1 MANITIR
8 TRPGTATHL
17 LRPRPENDGLFQRWI
32 TDDNGFFVYVHSD
45 VLEFIRNEAKRA
57 LPDETIG
64 LLAGRVCE
72 DPQTGPYTM
81 IVAAENARP
90 GEFEAS
96 PAHVR
101 LRGPGQ
107 AHVRRRLE
115 DAHPDREIVG
125 WYHTHP
131 NYPSKFSSVDMHEQ
145 RTWSDRNHV
154 GIVYSTNDPEPFGVY
169 RSPEAIRL
177 RPVVN
182 TPVPL
187 PRRPVPLPPAPPDAD
202 LVQSPPTPPA
212 ADYLTP
218 HHGPLEVKPDALTK
232 TPAALPSRLHL
243 VILSIMAIVIVGQM
257 AYLFRLDRRLSFNE
271 GRMHEVTAAREALQK
286 IAERLAAQ
294 PSSTLAPAATPV
306 ESVALE
312 SDGPELRLPAK
323 PLKSQTPRREQ
334 DPSRRRRARAA
345 QIGNNKRRTGNS
357 AQKPATAKGSKTSAS
372 PVINGPKPE
381 RTPK

>member
-17 LRPRPENDGLFQRWI
+17 IRPRPQNDGPFERWI
-32 TDDNGFFVYVHSD
+32 TDDNRFFVYVHAD
-45 VLEFIRNEAKRA
+45 VLEFIRNEAWRA
-57 LPDETIG
+57 MPNETIG
-64 LLAGRVCE
+64 LLAGQVCE

-107 AHVRRRLE
+107 AHLRRRLE

-131 NYPSKFSSVDMHEQ
+131 NYPSEFSSVDIQEQ
-145 RTWSDRNHV
+145 KIWSDRNHI
-154 GIVYSTNDPEPFGVY
+154 GIVYSTNDQEPFGLY
-169 RSPEAIRL
+169 RSSESIRL
-177 RPVVN
+177 RPVVK
-182 TPVPL
+182 TSVPPPPPVPL
-187 PRRPVPLPPAPPDAD
+187 LPEPPVTTPVQAPPAPPA
-202 LVQSPPTPPA
+202 SA
-212 ADYLTP
+212 YLTP
-218 HHGPLEVKPDALTK
+218 HQEPLEVKNDIFTK
-232 TPAALPSRLHL
+232 TPAALPSRIYL
-243 VILSIMAIVIVGQM
+243 VILSLMAIVMVGQT
-257 AYLFRLDRRLSFNE
+257 AYLFRVAQRLSFNE

-294 PSSTLAPAATPV
+294 PSAPAATPV
-306 ESVALE
+306 ESAALQ

-323 PLKSQTPRREQ
+323 PLKPENATREQ
-334 DPSRRRRARAA
+334 DASPPRRSRGS
-345 QIGNNKRRTGNS
+345 QNGNNQRRTGNT
-357 AQKPATAKGSKTSAS
+357 AQKRVTAKGVKTAAKPATSE
-372 PVINGPKPE
+372 PKPE
-381 RTPK
+381 RTPQ